1 MFSLPSQPRINVD
14 RSGEIYRLKI
24 TLFSSK
30 ILPLT
35 GLPQDKIINDI
46 DLNPSLT
53 STSFRTTKILC
64 SWSTVKLAKPQN
76 YLSVCEKRKEFTL
89 HIGASEKFEHV
100 FTSFTFPRIKTR
112 LSRAQAACRSRK
124 SRSQTLRGYR
134 SAPRRRPLG
143 KGNAGS
149 RNVLSP
155 SGSASVSFCVD
166 LICLKNKK

>member
-30 ILPLT
+30 TLPLT

-76 YLSVCEKRKEFTL
+76 YLCVREKKRVHIAHWCFREIRARFYLL
-89 HIGASEKFEHV
+89 HFRESRPDYHVPRMLVDHANLVQRRCGAIGQHRGDV
-100 FTSFTFPRIKTR
+100 R
-112 LSRAQAACRSRK
+112 LVRVTQA
-124 SRSQTLRGYR
+124 
-134 SAPRRRPLG
+134 LG
-143 KGNAGS
+143 TYWA
-149 RNVLSP
+149 RLDRLP
-155 SGSASVSFCVD
+155 YLFL
-166 LICLKNKK
+166 LIWFV

>member
-30 ILPLT
+30 TLPLT
-35 GLPQDKIINDI
+35 GLPQDIIINDI

-76 YLSVCEKRKEFTL
+76 YLCVRE
-89 HIGASEKFEHV
+89 
-100 FTSFTFPRIKTR
+100 KTR
-112 LSRAQAACRSRK
+112 VHIAHWCFREIRARFYLLHFRESRPDYHVPRMLVDHANLVHRRCGAIDQHREDVRLVRVRQA
-124 SRSQTLRGYR
+124 
-134 SAPRRRPLG
+134 LG
-143 KGNAGS
+143 TYWARLDRLPYLFS
-149 RNVLSP
+149 
-155 SGSASVSFCVD
+155 
-166 LICLKNKK
+166 LIWFV